1 MTSPLAGVRVIEM
14 GQLIAIPYAMKLLA
28 DMGAQVIRLE
38 SCQRLE
44 SYRSDSLYRND
55 VEGEFWNRAANF
67 YEQNRNKLGIT
78 LDLSQPRGLQILR
91 ELVAVSDVFAENF
104 TPRVIRN
111 FRLEYEDLRRIR
123 PDIIMVSSTGYGYD
137 GPWANFGATGPAT
150 EGASGLAYMTGYRDG
165 GPVMSEI
172 PYTDYTGGEHT
183 VFAVMTALMHR
194 LRTGEGQFIDVS
206 QTQTASATV
215 PEALLDYTVN
225 GRVQPRMGNEDPVMA
240 PHGCYPCRGNDR
252 WCVIAVANDEE
263 WTALCQAL
271 ERPGWLAD
279 PRFDGPLSRR
289 QHGEALD
296 ECIAEAT
303 RDWDSHRLMD
313 ALQSRGVPGGSGA
326 GQQGSVARCPPQGSA
341 ISTRSW
347 RIITAPGCLPF
358 PTPAVPGSCP
368 KRPPCLAGLRRS
380 WGNTTAWCYPR
391 FSGTPTPTW
400 RAWKRRGSLATLPP
414 TRWESSA
421 RRWTSRCARAGCN
434 GTKATTRKRWH
445 GNTMHPSSRLV
456 VGRQSPSLREALW
469 DLVRSAKNGDPLA
482 PVTVAAP
489 SRYAS
494 LSLRHDLGRRGIR
507 QRQVHRAAHAGG
519 AAGSRPPGRKAAAHR
534 GVAEHLAAAGPG

>member
-1 MTSPLAGVRVIEM
+1 MSSPLAGIRVIEM

-78 LDLSQPRGLQILR
+78 LDLGQPRGLQILR
-91 ELVAVSDVFAENF
+91 ELVGVSDVFAENF

-111 FRLEYEDLRRIR
+111 FRLEYDDLRQIR

-150 EGASGLAYMTGYRDG
+150 EGASGLAYMTGYRGG

-183 VFAVMTALMHR
+183 VFAIMTALMHR

-225 GRVQPRMGNEDPVMA
+225 GRVQPRIGNEDPVMA

-271 ERPGWLAD
+271 ERPRWLED
-279 PRFDGPLSRR
+279 TRFAGPLSRR
-289 QHGEALD
+289 QHGEVLD
-296 ECIAEAT
+296 EYISEAT

-313 ALQSRGVPGGSGA
+313 ALQSRGVPAGA
-326 GQQGSVARCPPQGSA
+326 VLDSKDLLLNAHLKARNFYEVVAHHPSTGMPP
-341 ISTRSW
+341 
-347 RIITAPGCLPF
+347 LPYAGR
-358 PTPAVPGSCP
+358 PWKLSETPAVSGRAAPVMGEHNQLV
-368 KRPPCLAGLRRS
+368 LAEILGYTDSDLEALEAE
-380 WGNTTAWCYPR
+380 GVIGYA
-391 FSGTPTPTW
+391 PTNP
-400 RAWKRRGSLATLPP
+400 
-414 TRWESSA
+414 
-421 RRWTSRCARAGCN
+421 
-434 GTKATTRKRWH
+434 
-445 GNTMHPSSRLV
+445 
-456 VGRQSPSLREALW
+456 VGVQRPSLDEQ
-469 DLVRSAKNGDPLA
+469 VRQGRLQRYESDYAE
-482 PVTVAAP
+482 TVAREYDAP
-489 SRYAS
+489 
-494 LSLRHDLGRRGIR
+494 
-507 QRQVHRAAHAGG
+507 Q
-519 AAGSRPPGRKAAAHR
+519 
-534 GVAEHLAAAGPG
+534 

>member
-1 MTSPLAGVRVIEM
+1 MSGPLAGVRVIEM

-104 TPRVIRN
+104 TPRVIKN
-111 FRLEYEDLRRIR
+111 FRLEYEDLRRIK

-150 EGASGLAYMTGYRDG
+150 EGASGLAYMTGYRGG

-183 VFAVMTALMHR
+183 VFAVMAALMHR

-206 QTQTASATV
+206 QSQTASATV

-225 GRVQPRMGNEDPVMA
+225 GRVGPRMGNEDPVMA
-240 PHGCYPCRGNDR
+240 PHGCYPCRGSDR
-252 WCVIAVANDEE
+252 WCVIAVGSDEE
-263 WTALCQAL
+263 WTALCDVL
-271 ERPGWLAD
+271 ERPLWMED
-279 PRFDGPLSRR
+279 TRFAGPLSRR

-296 ECIAEAT
+296 QYIAEAT
-303 RDWDSHRLMD
+303 RSWESHRLMD
-313 ALQSRGVPGGSGA
+313 ALQSRGVPAGA
-326 GQQGSVARCPPQGSA
+326 VLDSRDLLFDAHLKERNFYEVVTHHPGTGMPP
-341 ISTRSW
+341 
-347 RIITAPGCLPF
+347 LPYAGR
-358 PTPAVPGSCP
+358 PWKLSETPAVPG
-368 KRPPCLAGLRRS
+368 
-380 WGNTTAWCYPR
+380 
-391 FSGTPTPTW
+391 
-400 RAWKRRGSLATLPP
+400 
-414 TRWESSA
+414 
-421 RRWTSRCARAGCN
+421 
-434 GTKATTRKRWH
+434 KAAPVMGEH
-445 GNTMHPSSRLV
+445 NRLV
-456 VGRQSPSLREALW
+456 FAEVLGYTDADLEGLEAEGVIGYAPTNPVGVQRPSLEEQVRQGRLQRYESDYAEKVAREY
-469 DLVRSAKNGDPLA
+469 DEPQQ
-482 PVTVAAP
+482 
-489 SRYAS
+489 
-494 LSLRHDLGRRGIR
+494 RR
-507 QRQVHRAAHAGG
+507 
-519 AAGSRPPGRKAAAHR
+519 
-534 GVAEHLAAAGPG
+534 E